1 MADELNR
8 ALALS
13 LLADFGKETE
23 ELFRIELDRIGLGE
37 TYPSGVEVDLYKS
50 VKSVVSPKMEVSIE
64 MLAHWFWVVKGRRSR
79 AENPSAKPPPFKVI
93 LDWIKNKRKF
103 QFTARENS
111 KKYQKGQFMSFN
123 DTAILVRA
131 AIWKNGVKPR
141 NFVKPAV
148 EATIR
153 LWDDKISNE
162 IYATIIEAAGAGFF
176 KQRLKKGTTI
186 KLIK

>member
-1 MADELNR
+1 MADELNK

-37 TYPSGVEVDLYKS
+37 FYPSGVEVDLYKS

-64 MLAHWFWVVKGRRSR
+64 MLTHWFWVVKGRRSR
-79 AENPSAKPPPFKVI
+79 AENPAAKPPPFSAI
-93 LDWIKNKRKF
+93 LRWVAQKRKF
-103 QFTARENS
+103 QFTDS
-111 KKYQKGQFMSFN
+111 KGRFLSFN
-123 DTAILVRA
+123 QTAWAVRN
-131 AIWKNGVKPR
+131 AIWINGVKPR

-148 EATIR
+148 EATAK
-153 LWDDKISNE
+153 LWAEKQSVE
-162 IYATIIEAAGAGFF
+162 IFDTIIEAASAGFF
-176 KQRLKKGTTI
+176 KQKLKKGTTI